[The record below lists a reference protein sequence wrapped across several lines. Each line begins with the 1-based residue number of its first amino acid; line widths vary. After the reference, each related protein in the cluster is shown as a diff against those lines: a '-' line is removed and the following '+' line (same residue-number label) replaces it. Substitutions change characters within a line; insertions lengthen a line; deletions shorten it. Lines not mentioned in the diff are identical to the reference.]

1 LKGFSIY
8 FLANLLSKGVGFFS
22 LIYIT
27 HYISP
32 EKYGELSYLLAVSAL
47 VVSISMLG
55 LPGLILTDYIS
66 KDKIQRY
73 ILESKIITYITSVS
87 IVLLIILALFILVN
101 NINDSL
107 VYILLLLYIIGSYF
121 MHIEVNILRMNN
133 QIVKL
138 SSILIVS
145 SILSLIL
152 ILSFVE
158 QHGIYILLV
167 TISIPGMLF
176 FISYFLNKLKD
187 TEKLKVLYPSKTDFS
202 ISIPIMMSSFVMLS
216 YYFIDKQYM
225 LSFLGAQNLAIYEVA
240 FKFGNLYDILIVQVI
255 NTIWMP
261 IFYKK
266 MADDERLALSFQ
278 IKLSIFTIFAGIIVF
293 AVPNIVWNIP
303 QYFIDESYH
312 EAVKYI
318 KFIIFN
324 AFIFQ
329 AITFLNMYFMYKKKT
344 RIMVYA
350 LGIVVL
356 INGLVNYFTIQT
368 YGIYGVFVGN
378 VVALLVGYGFMV
390 KSVSYEYSNIKFF
403 N

>member
-1 LKGFSIY
+1 MKGFSIY

-32 EKYGELSYLLAVSAL
+32 ERYGELSYLLAVSAL
-47 VVSISMLG
+47 VVSVSMLG

-66 KDKIQRY
+66 KNKIERY
-73 ILESKIITYITSVS
+73 IIESKIVTH
-87 IVLLIILALFILVN
+87 IVLISMILLIVLVFFLLFN
-101 NINDSL
+101 NINDDL
-107 VYILLLLYIIGSYF
+107 VYILLLLYIVGSYF

-133 QIVKL
+133 QITKL
-138 SSILIVS
+138 SSILISS

-158 QHGIYILLV
+158 QMGIYILLV
-167 TISIPGMLF
+167 TISIPGILF
-176 FISYFLNKLKD
+176 FISYFLHKLRDTDKLKI
-187 TEKLKVLYPSKTDFS
+187 LYPNKTDFS
-202 ISIPIMMSSFVMLS
+202 ISIPIMMSSFVMVS

-225 LSFLGAQNLAIYEVA
+225 ISFLGAQNLGIYEVA

-266 MADDERLALSFQ
+266 LASDERLTLLFQ
-278 IKLSIFTIFAGIIVF
+278 IKLSIFTIFAGLLVFVVPDII
-293 AVPNIVWNIP
+293 WNIP
-303 QYFIDESYH
+303 KYFIDANYH
-312 EAVKYI
+312 EAVVYI
-318 KFIIFN
+318 KFVIFN

-329 AITFLNMYFMYKKKT
+329 AITFLNMYFMYKKQT
-344 RIMVYA
+344 RVMVYT
-350 LGIVVL
+350 LIIVVL

-368 YGIYGVFVGN
+368 YGIYGVFIGN
-378 VVALLVGYGFMV
+378 IIALLVGYGLMARKINSMWRV
-390 KSVSYEYSNIKFF
+390 LC
-403 N
+403 